1 MNQLQMLVTLSCG
14 KKACLRLEYD
24 HTTTC
29 QPLFMKLEKVTKVP
43 ARLLTVII
51 SYGGKM
57 LQPTTRLKTIKDFS
71 SINISVKGI
80 GGGGSDAGMLQST
93 TI

>member
-29 QPLFMKLEKVTKVP
+29 QPLFMKLEKVTKV
-43 ARLLTVII
+43 AIVATKAFGMEIDKSDIIDMLL
-51 SYGGKM
+51 GM
-57 LQPTTRLKTIKDFS
+57 EFLKTFCPGPK
-71 SINISVKGI
+71 N
-80 GGGGSDAGMLQST
+80 
-93 TI
+93 